1 MAWGYWSA
9 TTVSDRGRS
18 PRRNQQQNSSGHASH
33 QQQNHQQQ
41 QQQQPQIPITVEE
54 RAPVVTQAYPMA
66 MAPNNNVPMV
76 AEFEDLH
83 SQLSRR
89 PSLDLGSMG
98 PQGALAGTRIDCV
111 KGLYE
116 GPRAWQLF
124 ISWRSVLDGIGNVY
138 GWFVCLQWV
147 TSSNKLKVMF

>member
-124 ISWRSVLDGIGNVY
+124 IS
-138 GWFVCLQWV
+138 
-147 TSSNKLKVMF
+147 